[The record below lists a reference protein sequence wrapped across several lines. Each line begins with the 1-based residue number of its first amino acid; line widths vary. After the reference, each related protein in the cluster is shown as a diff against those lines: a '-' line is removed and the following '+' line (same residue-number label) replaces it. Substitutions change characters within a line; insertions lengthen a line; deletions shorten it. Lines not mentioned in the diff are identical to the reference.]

1 MNLITESGTMTTT
14 IVANE
19 DKNKVF
25 EICRDCSDGEC
36 AEWEEVVL
44 LTLYP
49 TTNEVQRFDLSTMH
63 MVNHLE
69 ELGLKKVHFLYL
81 FGKVCSARLSTRGIV
96 VDEENLSY
104 VEQALQKYK
113 NARVIIGWGNS
124 MSKSATA
131 ISAKKRILA
140 MMDSREDNRLWQL
153 GGKSLGITDNMHPL
167 FMGIRY
173 GNVKWELKP
182 FEIPEE
188 LKATEEAKEPAETPT
203 TGNVVVAKRVGKA
216 KQAEKLRK

>member
-14 IVANE
+14 VVASE
-19 DKNKVF
+19 DKTKVF
-25 EICRDCSDGEC
+25 EICRDCSDGNC
-36 AEWEEVVL
+36 IKGEEAVL

-49 TTNEVQRFDLSTMH
+49 TTKEVQRVDLSTMH
-63 MVNHLE
+63 MINHLE

-81 FGKVCSARLSTRGIV
+81 FSKVCSSRLSTRGIV

-104 VEQALQKYK
+104 VEEALQKYK
-113 NARVIIGWGNS
+113 NAKVIVGLGNS
-124 MSKSATA
+124 MQKSATA

-140 MMDSREDNRLWQL
+140 MTDSREDNRLWQL
-153 GGKSLGITDNMHPL
+153 GGKGLGITDNMHPL

-188 LKATEEAKEPAETPT
+188 LKVTEEAKEPAETPT

-216 KQAEKLRK
+216 KLAEKLRK